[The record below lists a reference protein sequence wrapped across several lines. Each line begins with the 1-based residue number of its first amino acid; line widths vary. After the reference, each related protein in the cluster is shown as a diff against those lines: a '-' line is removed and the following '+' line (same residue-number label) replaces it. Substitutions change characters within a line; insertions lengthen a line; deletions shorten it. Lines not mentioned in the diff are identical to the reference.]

1 MEAKG
6 LEKKQER
13 NRGEGPGGRTSLD
26 YKQDEPPPEAA
37 GKVLGGMQT
46 GGGAAP
52 GRGGDA
58 ARAPEGSAAGR
69 SARFSIHR

>member
-1 MEAKG
+1 MEVKG

-13 NRGEGPGGRTSLD
+13 NRGEGPGGRASLD

-37 GKVLGGMQT
+37 GKLLGWIQT

-52 GRGGDA
+52 GRGRDA
-58 ARAPEGSAAGR
+58 ARDPEGSAEGR
-69 SARFSIHR
+69 STSFSIHR